1 MSDLKKQ
8 QKSARG
14 YLHLLRC
21 PATGQSVTHD
31 GNDLTDILGM
41 RRYPLSA
48 SGIPQFAL
56 EFSTGDAAI
65 QREHYDTIAQ
75 AYVTNLGYPH
85 TREYMRYLDN
95 AILDVIEPGNLGAAA
110 EICCGRGEA
119 FKLIGNR
126 IDVGIGVD
134 ISTAMLEEATKLH
147 SPNKNLHFV
156 QGDATNLPLNDG
168 QFDNVFMFG
177 GIHHVNDRA
186 SLFAEIARILKPGG
200 KFYYREPVSDFFV
213 WRLLRALIYRL
224 SPTLDHETE
233 RPLLYKETV
242 PLLEKSGLESTHWST
257 HGFLGFCIFMN
268 SDVLV
273 FNRLFRFMPGITTIT
288 RFFAKIDKLTLE
300 LPGLNRAGLQVVGV
314 AANEGNH

>member
-1 MSDLKKQ
+1 MSNLKRQ
-8 QKSARG
+8 QNSARG
-14 YLHLLRC
+14 YLYLLRC
-21 PATGQSVTHD
+21 PATGQPVTRD
-31 GNDLTDILGM
+31 GNDLTDILGTH
-41 RRYPLSA
+41 RYPLSA

-85 TREYMRYLDN
+85 TKEYLRYLDN

-134 ISTAMLEEATKLH
+134 ISPAMLEEATKLH
-147 SPNKNLHFV
+147 SPNRNLHFV

-213 WRLLRALIYRL
+213 WRMLRALIYRL
-224 SPTLDHETE
+224 SPTLDHQTE

-242 PLLEKSGLESTHWST
+242 PILEQSGLESTHWST

-273 FNRLFRFMPGITTIT
+273 FNRLFRLVPGITAIT
-288 RFFAKIDKLTLE
+288 RFSAKIDKFILK

-314 AANEGNH
+314 AANKGNQ

>member
-1 MSDLKKQ
+1 MKRQ

-14 YLHLLRC
+14 YLHFLRC
-21 PATGQSVTHD
+21 PDTGRHVTRD
-31 GNDLTDILGM
+31 RNDLTDLQGT
-41 RRYPLSA
+41 RRYPLSV
-48 SGIPQFAL
+48 SGIPQFAI
-56 EFSTGDAAI
+56 EFSTGDAEI
-65 QREHYDTIAQ
+65 QREHYDRIAQ

-95 AILDVIEPGNLGAAA
+95 AILDVIEPGELGAVA

-119 FKLIGNR
+119 FELIGDR
-126 IDVGIGVD
+126 INVGIGVD
-134 ISTAMLEEATKLH
+134 ISPAMLEEAAKLH
-147 SPNKNLHFV
+147 SPNRNLHFV
-156 QGDATNLPLNDG
+156 QGDATNLPLKDG

-186 SLFAEIARILKPGG
+186 SLFSEIARILKPGG
-200 KFYYREPVSDFFV
+200 KFYFREPVSDFFV
-213 WRLLRALIYRL
+213 WRLIRALIYRL

-233 RPLLYKETV
+233 RPLFFKETV
-242 PLLEKSGLESTHWST
+242 AVLEQSGLESTHWST

-273 FNRLFRFMPGITTIT
+273 FNRLFRFVPGITAIA
-288 RFFAKIDKLTLE
+288 RLSAKIDELILK

-314 AANEGNH
+314 AAKQVVTKP